1 MMSQS
6 KFVVG
11 PPPGVDCAAPSLPVE
26 PMEYACAAVVA
37 AQACVAPNSQPL
49 PQPSFAGSCLMY
61 VGERYWLR
69 SAYTTPVNAGKLTP
83 AALYLFTSV
92 ARASHA
98 VAIVR
103 MSAMV
108 RFCC

>member
-11 PPPGVDCAAPSLPVE
+11 PPPGVVCAAPSLPME
-26 PMEYACAAVVA
+26 PMEYACAAVVP
-37 AQACVAPNSQPL
+37 AQVCVAPNSQPL

-69 SAYTTPVNAGKLTP
+69 SADRKSINLNYSTTVVLYAVSSLTHT
-83 AALYLFTSV
+83 Y
-92 ARASHA
+92 HA

-103 MSAMV
+103 
-108 RFCC
+108 